1 MQNICKT
8 SNVKNIIKII
18 KKNIVL
24 LQIIKHKR
32 IHSTNIYRQ
41 QTYFFLTTQ
50 YNLAH
55 TTNTNTTYTREFL
68 YYSLYAF
75 INIHFLFFWFWT
87 FGVQC
92 HVSVALIFS
101 LIHVPIP
108 TSTLQKH
115 NQNCWQ
121 VATLFSKKM
130 EPLPSPPAKPPISTS
145 PASNNPNPQTITN
158 TTPINPTPKD
168 IYRGINW
175 ILDDADDD
183 DVDDV
188 STDSKP
194 AVTSTPVFDKKVF
207 QNALK
212 TIVKTDKKLGKY
224 HF

>member
-101 LIHVPIP
+101 LIHVHVPIR
-108 TSTLQKH
+108 TSTLQKT
-115 NQNCWQ
+115 QPK
-121 VATLFSKKM
+121 L
-130 EPLPSPPAKPPISTS
+130 LTS
-145 PASNNPNPQTITN
+145 RHTIFQEN
-158 TTPINPTPKD
+158 GTTPFTTCQTTHIHLSCIQQP
-168 IYRGINW
+168 
-175 ILDDADDD
+175 
-183 DVDDV
+183 
-188 STDSKP
+188 
-194 AVTSTPVFDKKVF
+194 
-207 QNALK
+207 
-212 TIVKTDKKLGKY
+212 
-224 HF
+224 